1 MALAYTFVGVL
12 LVGGLLL
19 AVGILTGLWYA
30 VSGSRPELLEK
41 DRGERPAGAPP
52 PR

>member
-1 MALAYTFVGVL
+1 MTLAYVLVGVL

-19 AVGILTGLWYA
+19 AVGILAGLYYGIT
-30 VSGSRPELLEK
+30 GSRPELMEK
-41 DRGERPAGAPP
+41 RRGERAAGAPP

>member
-1 MALAYTFVGVL
+1 MALAYTLVGVL

-41 DRGERPAGAPP
+41 HRGERPAGAPP

>member
-1 MALAYTFVGVL
+1 MMALAYTLVGVL

-19 AVGILTGLWYA
+19 GVAILAGLWYA

-41 DRGERPAGAPP
+41 RRRGR
-52 PR
+52 